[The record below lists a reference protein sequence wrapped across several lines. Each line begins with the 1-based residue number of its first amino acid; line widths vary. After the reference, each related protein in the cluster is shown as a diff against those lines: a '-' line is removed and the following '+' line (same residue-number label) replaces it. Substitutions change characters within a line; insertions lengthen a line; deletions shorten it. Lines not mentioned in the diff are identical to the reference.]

1 MIIGMST
8 ACFFPNI
15 YNEQAVEEIGKMRI
29 ENIEVFF
36 STLSEYKK
44 AFVKELKQ
52 RSTDYNINIYSIHAL
67 SLQFEPQLFSTHKRA
82 RQDSLDIYE
91 QVLEAGAELGAKVYV
106 FHGPA
111 HVKRARKLTLNYSYV
126 GECVDPLAELAKSY
140 GIKLSYEN
148 VHWCWYAE
156 PKFPVKLQPH
166 INTDN
171 LYFTLDIKQA
181 AQSGYSPIE
190 YLHYTKDKLVN
201 IHICDYQL
209 KNDGDIKPVLPFDG
223 DVNWNEFRDALRSNR
238 YNEGLMLEVYSSNYS
253 NCHQLQNNFNK
264 VKDFFTD

>member
-15 YNEQAVEEIGKMRI
+15 YNEQAVEEIGNMHI
-29 ENIEVFF
+29 ENMEVFF

-44 AFVKELKQ
+44 SYVQELKQ
-52 RSTDYNINIYSIHAL
+52 RSIDQNINIYSIHAL
-67 SLQFEPQLFSTHKRA
+67 SLQFEPQLFSKHERA

-126 GECVDPLAELAKSY
+126 GERLNPLAELAKSY

-156 PKFPVKLQPH
+156 PEFPELLKPH
-166 INTDN
+166 MNTDN

-190 YLHYTKDKLVN
+190 YLRYTKDKLVN
-201 IHICDYQL
+201 IHLCDYQH

-223 DVNWNEFRDALRSNR
+223 DVNWDELKKTLQSNL
-238 YNEGLMLEVYSSNYS
+238 YNEALMLEVYSSNYS
-253 NCHQLQNNFNK
+253 DYHELQNNFHK
-264 VKDFFTD
+264 VTDFFTD